1 MTEPTTTGPAT
12 TEPATTSPARLR
24 AAALPA
30 LAVVLV
36 SGVLAV
42 QLANG
47 GGRYSPLR
55 PADSCLTRPVTS
67 VAAGIDGLTEQLVLT
82 GLDAAA
88 CQIGMSREAFA
99 LQIAQPGTHTDAQ
112 IDALRMGL
120 LIAVDTLNAD
130 GKLPRASQLAREAV
144 EDSNLSSFRKAA
156 IRAIPDALIDKTLT
170 TDDVLRRTIN
180 DLDLRALL
188 ANLGNRHD
196 MTKQVDTAVMQAVLE
211 RLTDDLHCC

>member
-1 MTEPTTTGPAT
+1 MTGA
-12 TEPATTSPARLR
+12 ARLR
-24 AAALPA
+24 AGALPA

-36 SGVLAV
+36 SAVLAV
-42 QLANG
+42 QLVNG

-55 PADSCLTRPVTS
+55 PASSCVARSVSS
-67 VAAGIDGLTEQLVLT
+67 VATGIDGLTEQLVLT

-88 CQIGMSREAFA
+88 CQIGVSREAFA
-99 LQIAQPGTHTDAQ
+99 LQLAQPGTHTDAQ
-112 IDALRMGL
+112 INALRTGL
-120 LIAVDTLNAD
+120 LTAVDTLKAD

-144 EDSNLSSFRKAA
+144 DASNLSSFRKAA
-156 IRAIPDALIDKTLT
+156 IRAIPDALIDRTLT

-196 MTKQVDTAVMQAVLE
+196 LTTQVDTAVMKAVLE

>member
-1 MTEPTTTGPAT
+1 MSSAG
-12 TEPATTSPARLR
+12 RLR
-24 AAALPA
+24 AGALPA
-30 LAVVLV
+30 LAAVLV

-47 GGRYSPLR
+47 GGHYSPLR
-55 PADSCLTRPVTS
+55 PAASCVTRPVSS
-67 VAAGIDGLTEQLVLT
+67 VATGIDGLTEQLVLT

-88 CQIGMSREAFA
+88 CRIGVSREAFA
-99 LQIAQPGTHTDAQ
+99 LQLAQPGAHTDEQ
-112 IDALRMGL
+112 INALRTGL
-120 LIAVDTLNAD
+120 LTAVDSLKAD

-144 EDSNLSSFRKAA
+144 DASNLSSFRKAA
-156 IRAIPDALIDKTLT
+156 IRAIPDALIDRTLT
-170 TDDVLRRTIN
+170 TDDVLRRTID

-196 MTKQVDTAVMQAVLE
+196 LTTQVDTAVTKAVLA

>member
-1 MTEPTTTGPAT
+1 MTSA
-12 TEPATTSPARLR
+12 ARLR
-24 AAALPA
+24 AVALPA
-30 LAVVLV
+30 LAAVLV

-55 PADSCLTRPVTS
+55 PANSCIARPVSSEST
-67 VAAGIDGLTEQLVLT
+67 GIDGLTEQIVLT

-88 CQIGMSREAFA
+88 CQIGVSREAFA
-99 LQIAQPGTHTDAQ
+99 LQLAQPGTLTDAQ
-112 IDALRMGL
+112 INALRTGL
-120 LIAVDTLNAD
+120 LTAVDSLQAD

-144 EDSNLSSFRKAA
+144 DESNLSSFRKAA
-156 IRAIPDALIDKTLT
+156 IRAIPDTLIDRALT

-188 ANLGNRHD
+188 ANFGNRHEL
-196 MTKQVDTAVMQAVLE
+196 TTQVDTAVTKAVLAS
-211 RLTDDLHCC
+211 LGNNLHCCS

>member
-1 MTEPTTTGPAT
+1 MTSA
-12 TEPATTSPARLR
+12 ARLR
-24 AAALPA
+24 AGMLPA

-47 GGRYSPLR
+47 GGRSNLLH
-55 PADSCLTRPVTS
+55 PADSCVARPVSS
-67 VAAGIDGLTEQLVLT
+67 VSTGIDGLTEELVLT
-82 GLDAAA
+82 GLDVAA
-88 CQIGMSREAFA
+88 CQIGVSREAFT
-99 LQIAQPGTHTDAQ
+99 LQLAQPGTHSDAQ
-112 IDALRMGL
+112 INALRTGL
-120 LIAVDTLNAD
+120 LIAVDRLKAD

-144 EDSNLSSFRKAA
+144 DGSNLSSFRKAA

-180 DLDLRALL
+180 DLDLRTLL

-196 MTKQVDTAVMQAVLE
+196 MTIQVDAAVMKAVLAS
-211 RLTDDLHCC
+211 LANDLQ

>member
-1 MTEPTTTGPAT
+1 MTSA
-12 TEPATTSPARLR
+12 ARLR
-24 AAALPA
+24 AGALPA

-36 SGVLAV
+36 SSVLAV

-47 GGRYSPLR
+47 GGHYSPLR
-55 PADSCLTRPVTS
+55 PADSCVARPVSS
-67 VAAGIDGLTEQLVLT
+67 VSTGIDALTEELVLT

-88 CQIGMSREAFA
+88 CQIGVSREAFA

-112 IDALRMGL
+112 INALRTGL
-120 LIAVDTLNAD
+120 LSAVGTLKAD

-144 EDSNLSSFRKAA
+144 ADSNLSSFRKAA
-156 IRAIPDALIDKTLT
+156 IRAIPDALIDRTFT

-180 DLDLRALL
+180 DLDLRTLL

-196 MTKQVDTAVMQAVLE
+196 LTTQVDAAVTKAVQE
-211 RLTDDLHCC
+211 RLADVLHCC

>member
-1 MTEPTTTGPAT
+1 MTGA
-12 TEPATTSPARLR
+12 ARLR
-24 AAALPA
+24 AGALPA

-36 SGVLAV
+36 SAVLAV

-55 PADSCLTRPVTS
+55 PASSCVARSVSS
-67 VAAGIDGLTEQLVLT
+67 VATGIDGLTEQLVLT

-88 CQIGMSREAFA
+88 CQIGVSREAFA
-99 LQIAQPGTHTDAQ
+99 LQLAQPGTHTDAQ
-112 IDALRMGL
+112 INALRTGL
-120 LIAVDTLNAD
+120 LTAVDTLKAD

-144 EDSNLSSFRKAA
+144 DASNLSSFRKAA
-156 IRAIPDALIDKTLT
+156 IRAIPDALIDRTLT

-196 MTKQVDTAVMQAVLE
+196 LTTQVDTAVMKAVLE

>member
-1 MTEPTTTGPAT
+1 MTSA
-12 TEPATTSPARLR
+12 ARLR

-30 LAVVLV
+30 LAAVLV

-47 GGRYSPLR
+47 GGHYGPLR
-55 PADSCLTRPVTS
+55 PADSCVTRS
-67 VAAGIDGLTEQLVLT
+67 VSSVSAGIDGLTEQLVLT

-88 CQIGMSREAFA
+88 CQTGVSREAFA
-99 LQIAQPGTHTDAQ
+99 LQLAQPGTHTDAQ
-112 IDALRMGL
+112 IDALRTGL
-120 LIAVDTLNAD
+120 LIAVDSLKAD

-144 EDSNLSSFRKAA
+144 DVSNLSSFRKAA
-156 IRAIPDALIDKTLT
+156 IRAIPDALIDRTLT

-196 MTKQVDTAVMQAVLE
+196 LSAQVDAAVMKAVLE
-211 RLTDDLHCC
+211 RLADDVHCC